1 MEPKDFD
8 TILNKYIEDITETRK
23 PVMGSLEVT
32 QVHPH
37 MNSREQFLHAWYSV
51 KLSCPR
57 ISIIARYPENKNT
70 KY

>member
-8 TILNKYIEDITETRK
+8 TILNKYIEDITEQGTSDGFTGGYTSTSTHEFKR
-23 PVMGSLEVT
+23 T
-32 QVHPH
+32 I
-37 MNSREQFLHAWYSV
+37 LHAWYSV